1 MKSQK
6 LPKIDSIQELA
17 SFWDTHDLTDFDDD
31 LEEVQEAVFDRDST
45 ITLHLDRDEVNA
57 VRRLAKS
64 QGVAET
70 ALIENWV
77 REKIGLK

>member
-17 SFWDTHDLTDFDDD
+17 SFWDAHDLTDFSEE
-31 LEEVQEAVFDRDST
+31 LEEVQEVVFDRDST

-57 VRRLAKS
+57 VRQLAQS

-70 ALIENWV
+70 ELIENWV
-77 REKIGLK
+77 REKIGVK

>member
-64 QGVAET
+64 QGIAET
-70 ALIENWV
+70 ALVENWV
-77 REKIGLK
+77 REKIGIK

>member
-17 SFWDTHDLTDFDDD
+17 SFWDTHDLTDFDDS
-31 LEEVQEAVFDRDST
+31 LEEVQEAVFNRDST

-77 REKIGLK
+77 REKIGIK